1 MLQTRLSNNQVSRTN
16 RTNTNVQ
23 FSTIQSSKQTNASCS
38 PGHHPADSY
47 LKLSYTDKTSQ
58 YSEGKECSSIFFL
71 SFSHTTGPK
80 KKNLSAATIFRQTWG
95 LILLFELLEVLNAR
109 GDSLRAL
116 SSRCKTKKQQCLS
129 HQQPPAVVAS
139 PTHTK
144 GKQ

>member
-16 RTNTNVQ
+16 RTNTNIQ
-23 FSTIQSSKQTNASCS
+23 FSTIQSSKQAKASRS
-38 PGHHPADSY
+38 PGHNPADSY
-47 LKLSYTDKTSQ
+47 LKLSDKTSQ
-58 YSEGKECSSIFFL
+58 YSEG
-71 SFSHTTGPK
+71 
-80 KKNLSAATIFRQTWG
+80 N
-95 LILLFELLEVLNAR
+95 N
-109 GDSLRAL
+109 SLRAL